1 MIASCHFHV
10 LIRASP
16 GHRTCTASA
25 DVDARCFNSFQLED
39 LHQLSRVNCQ
49 PLCLASASLTA
60 TFDGL
65 RVKVIIFCHSESGFI
80 YFFDAPPFSLNY
92 IYSALQPANPPGTR
106 LEWKQFSGPIVT
118 PWFDHFHQNQQVCLF
133 AMGTNPNETRLVMCS
148 PRMNNTPVC

>member
-1 MIASCHFHV
+1 MLALDIEHAQLQLTWMLVVLIVSSWRTFINFPAWIASRYALLQHHWLRHLMVQEWKWSFFV
-10 LIRASP
+10 IVK
-16 GHRTCTASA
+16 A
-25 DVDARCFNSFQLED
+25 D
-39 LHQLSRVNCQ
+39 LS
-49 PLCLASASLTA
+49 
-60 TFDGL
+60 
-65 RVKVIIFCHSESGFI
+65 I
-80 YFFDAPPFSLNY
+80 FFDAPPFSLNY